1 MEGSTTAALRNI
13 LEDLTATEGVVGSAL
28 IGFDGMTI
36 SESFVIDVNLEKI
49 GALLSSV
56 YNTVQ
61 RVFGEMEQDSV
72 KETWFQTDRYGF
84 HLHTVELGILL
95 AVARSDTP
103 IGLVRLSLKKA
114 VAQLD
119 REERRI

>member
-13 LEDLTATEGVVGSAL
+13 LEDLTATEGIVGSAL
-28 IGFDGMTI
+28 IGFDGMAI
-36 SESFVIDVNLEKI
+36 SETFVVDVNLEKI

-72 KETWFQTDRYGF
+72 KETWFQTETFR
-84 HLHTVELGILL
+84 
-95 AVARSDTP
+95 AS
-103 IGLVRLSLKKA
+103 LVRST
-114 VAQLD
+114 
-119 REERRI
+119 